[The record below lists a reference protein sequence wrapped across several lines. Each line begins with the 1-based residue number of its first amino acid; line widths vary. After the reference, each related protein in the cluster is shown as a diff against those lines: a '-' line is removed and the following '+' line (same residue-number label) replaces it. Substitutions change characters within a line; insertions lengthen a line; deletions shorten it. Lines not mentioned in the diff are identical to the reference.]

1 MDDDSRSII
10 QKELEDTKLPLE
22 DACLSFVEKN
32 HPLVIESINSIYH
45 RTLSVREYLKQY
57 LLNHSAEIEEG
68 KVCLVAHSSFFRIY
82 TTKDEFWQMEANKD
96 K

>member
-45 RTLSVREYLKQY
+45 RTLSVREYLK
-57 LLNHSAEIEEG
+57 
-68 KVCLVAHSSFFRIY
+68 
-82 TTKDEFWQMEANKD
+82 
-96 K
+96 